1 MKKPHRLQKLQDL
14 IQAKRY
20 GTQKEIQED
29 LERLGYQVTQS
40 GLSRD
45 LDALH
50 VVKRD
55 GRYALPSAGRSAA
68 SAGLLGLAVSGE
80 SLIVAR
86 TLPGLASAIAL
97 DIDRAALPMVVGT
110 IAGDDTVFIAATDRA
125 GQRAA
130 LAALWELF
138 AAPDKRE
145 G

>member
-1 MKKPHRLQKLQDL
+1 MNKPHRLQKLQDL

-20 GTQKEIQED
+20 ATQKEIQAD

-45 LDALH
+45 LDALRA
-50 VVKRD
+50 VKHD
-55 GRYALPSAGRSAA
+55 GRYVLPTDGRVAA
-68 SAGLLGLAVSGE
+68 MPGLLGLALSGD

-97 DIDRAALPMVVGT
+97 EIDRAALPSVVGT

-125 GQRAA
+125 GQREA
-130 LAALWELF
+130 LAALWDLF
-138 AAPDKRE
+138 GQA
-145 G
+145 